1 MTVGRQQPA
10 GDGRRQR
17 ADVAVDGAQAVQRR
31 HGLAIDGFLQLR
43 LGDRI
48 VISRPI
54 GKIGDPSVIHRD
66 AFVTAR
72 QRDAVPPRQRDAF
85 GTARQRDAAPSLQ
98 RHAFGTA
105 RQRDAVTFSNRDF
118 FAIVRQHDAAPSRQ
132 RDAFGIAR
140 QRDAVAFSNRDF
152 FVIVRQQ
159 DAAAIQRD

>member
-31 HGLAIDGFLQLR
+31 RGLAIDGFLQLR

-48 VISRPI
+48 VISRPV

-85 GTARQRDAAPSLQ
+85 GTARQRDA
-98 RHAFGTA
+98 
-105 RQRDAVTFSNRDF
+105 VTFSNRDF
-118 FAIVRQHDAAPSRQ
+118 FVIVRQHDAAPSRQ

-152 FVIVRQQ
+152 FVIVRQH

>member
-72 QRDAVPPRQRDAF
+72 QRDAVSPR
-85 GTARQRDAAPSLQ
+85 Q